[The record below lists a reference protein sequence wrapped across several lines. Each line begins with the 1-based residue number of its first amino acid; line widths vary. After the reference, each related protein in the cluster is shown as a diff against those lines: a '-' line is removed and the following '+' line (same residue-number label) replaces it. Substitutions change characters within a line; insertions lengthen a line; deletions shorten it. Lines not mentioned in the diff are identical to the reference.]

1 MPFHHQTVVPILT
14 KSQHSK
20 LFQKTSSSS
29 SDKLVEEEGD
39 VKKKKGGQTLALDIP
54 LSDSGLGVSVK
65 GKTQATSLG
74 LQDLGIFIKS
84 VITGGA
90 ASKVGREFIY
100 FSLLSL

>member
-1 MPFHHQTVVPILT
+1 M
-14 KSQHSK
+14 
-20 LFQKTSSSS
+20 
-29 SDKLVEEEGD
+29 EEGRD
-39 VKKKKGGQTLALDIP
+39 VKKGGQTLALDIP

-90 ASKVGREFIY
+90 ASKVIY
-100 FSLLSL
+100 FSLLSFMSDICTTWWSIAV